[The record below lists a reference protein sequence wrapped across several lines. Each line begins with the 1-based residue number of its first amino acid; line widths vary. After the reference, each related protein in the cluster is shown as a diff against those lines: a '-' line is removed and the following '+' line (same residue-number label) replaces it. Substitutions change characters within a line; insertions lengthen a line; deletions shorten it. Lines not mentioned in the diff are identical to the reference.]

1 MSKHRGEGGSGRK
14 GNRREEKNRDWGRGG
29 RERGPGR
36 RGMGGERE
44 GMPDGK
50 GARSGGDGRKGGGG
64 AGKRGEEI
72 ASKKS
77 LTMGFNAATAKRNPN
92 SNKRMAIFRNLLRYR
107 SISLF
112 M

>member
-64 AGKRGEEI
+64 GREKRGGDCQQ
-72 ASKKS
+72 KV
-77 LTMGFNAATAKRNPN
+77 TYHGV
-92 SNKRMAIFRNLLRYR
+92 
-107 SISLF
+107 
-112 M
+112 